1 MMIGLKSQTK
11 AIKDYLEAG
20 NSITSMEAY
29 DKFGCT
35 RLSARIFD
43 LKKAGYNIQTIM
55 MEGQTRYGTT
65 TRYAKYILIK

>member
-55 MEGQTRYGTT
+55 MEGQTRYGTS

>member
-1 MMIGLKSQTK
+1 MIGLKGQTK

-35 RLSARIFD
+35 RLSARILD

-65 TRYAKYILIK
+65 TRYATYILIK

>member
-1 MMIGLKSQTK
+1 MIGLKSQTK

-43 LKKAGYNIQTIM
+43 LKKAGYNSQTIL
-55 MEGQTRYGTT
+55 MECQTRYGTT